1 MALNMAG
8 IDWKRLSQRERILVV
23 VTVLVV
29 LGLGFYMLEY
39 QVQKNKL
46 TALNLQLRQVSENIK
61 SFETVLNLAQGG
73 NVQEKILTVRAEIL
87 SLNEEMALLKDRMTE
102 NILDIVHELSRQA
115 EFQGA
120 ELLSFNTRER
130 TVDEGGFSYKEI
142 TVFLTMKSNFKSVE
156 NFVRALE
163 RIPAVLSLRDFEI
176 IRTRASYPRLETTF
190 TLKFY
195 VM

>member
-8 IDWKRLSQRERILVV
+8 IDWKRLSPRERVMVV
-23 VTVLVV
+23 VTALVV
-29 LGLGFYMLEY
+29 LALGFYMLEY
-39 QVQKNKL
+39 QVQKKKL
-46 TALNLQLRQVSENIK
+46 TAVNLQLIQVSENIK
-61 SFETVLNLAQGG
+61 SFEMALDLVQGD
-73 NVQEKILTVRAEIL
+73 NVQEKILTVRSEIV
-87 SLNEEMALLKDRMTE
+87 SLDEEMELIKDRMTE

-120 ELLSFNTRER
+120 ELLSLNTRER
-130 TVDEGGFSYKEI
+130 TVDEGGFSYTEV

-176 IRTRASYPRLETTF
+176 VRSRAGYPRLETTF